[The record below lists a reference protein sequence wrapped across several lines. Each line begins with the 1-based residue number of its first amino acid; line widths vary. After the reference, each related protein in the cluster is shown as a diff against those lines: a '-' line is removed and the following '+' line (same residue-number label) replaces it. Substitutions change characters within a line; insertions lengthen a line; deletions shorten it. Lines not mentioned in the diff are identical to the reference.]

1 MQVGDL
7 SAEEAHCPGPCG
19 QRQGLH
25 GCCHFMWGLV
35 PLKLSL
41 WLGGWGVWQQIY
53 TFLLYSKWVGF
64 FLHHFVR
71 KSQWS
76 CSFSVRNIFPV
87 EIFRM
92 RTGDSVW
99 SFVI

>member
-25 GCCHFMWGLV
+25 GCCHFMSGLV

-41 WLGGWGVWQQIY
+41 WLGGGEY
-53 TFLLYSKWVGF
+53 GSKFILSCFIANGWDSSSTILSGSLNGAVA
-64 FLHHFVR
+64 
-71 KSQWS
+71 SQS
-76 CSFSVRNIFPV
+76 GTSFQLRSS
-87 EIFRM
+87 
-92 RTGDSVW
+92 G
-99 SFVI
+99 